1 MKFRC
6 PASLLSTV
14 IVAAGAGLAAAQQPV
29 APAQQSATPVQ
40 QRPPEPPGSGSAELR
55 ARLERRLADSQ
66 ALQERLERA
75 LKRLDEGASTDE
87 VRGMIEPERR
97 GGPGGPGGPD
107 RPPRGEGR
115 GRGGPGGDDVGF
127 RPPPKM
133 EPDAVLAFL
142 DQHNPD
148 WAKRLREASK
158 QNPQMVER
166 LLDRLEPH
174 IREAQAERDPET
186 RELRI
191 AELRIG
197 YEVMGATR
205 RFTETLRRNAPAPE
219 VEQARADLSRVL
231 GEHFD
236 VRAMLRERE
245 IVALEQRLT
254 ELRAEVRDR
263 QARKESFVAERLTQ
277 LARFVEERHER
288 QQGEGAPQRKP

>member
-1 MKFRC
+1 M
-6 PASLLSTV
+6 
-14 IVAAGAGLAAAQQPV
+14 
-29 APAQQSATPVQ
+29 
-40 QRPPEPPGSGSAELR
+40 
-55 ARLERRLADSQ
+55 
-66 ALQERLERA
+66 
-75 LKRLDEGASTDE
+75 
-87 VRGMIEPERR
+87 EPE
-97 GGPGGPGGPD
+97 
-107 RPPRGEGR
+107 
-115 GRGGPGGDDVGF
+115 
-127 RPPPKM
+127 
-133 EPDAVLAFL
+133 AVLAFL
-142 DQHNPD
+142 DQHNPE

-186 RELRI
+186 RALRI

-205 RFTETLRRNAPAPE
+205 RFTEALRRNAPAPE
-219 VEQARADLSRVL
+219 VERARADLSRVL

-236 VRAMLRERE
+236 VRAQLRERE

-263 QARKESFVAERLTQ
+263 QAKKETFVAERLTQ
-277 LARFVEERHER
+277 LAKFVEERHER